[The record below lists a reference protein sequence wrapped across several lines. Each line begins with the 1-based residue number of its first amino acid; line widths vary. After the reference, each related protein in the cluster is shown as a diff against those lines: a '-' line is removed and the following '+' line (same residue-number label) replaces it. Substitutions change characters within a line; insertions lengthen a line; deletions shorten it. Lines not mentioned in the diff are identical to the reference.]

1 MRSDEATL
9 MARVGV
15 AEQGLGRI
23 QQAQEKEHILEIT
36 QHDLSESK
44 EEIEDLVQQLE
55 DSKAE
60 KAVLNTEALY
70 QRIVD
75 TKTNRHSVD
84 SSKLHTA

>member
-9 MARVGV
+9 MDRLVIAFLLRKN
-15 AEQGLGRI
+15 I
-23 QQAQEKEHILEIT
+23 EKEHILEIT

-75 TKTNRHSVD
+75 TKTNRHSAD

>member
-1 MRSDEATL
+1 MVIAFLLRKN
-9 MARVGV
+9 
-15 AEQGLGRI
+15 I
-23 QQAQEKEHILEIT
+23 EKEHILEIT

-75 TKTNRHSVD
+75 TKANRHSVD